1 MLVVANG
8 PAKRVGASGALIGR
22 QQDCDIV
29 ATDPSISRRHA
40 LVRLTNDGAEI
51 VPLGRAPVEVNGK
64 AQTRVTA
71 LSDGDS
77 ITMPGLTLEVEIT
90 ARRPVAERV
99 PPFQLERA
107 RGGRFGIV
115 HSPFFAGGDDTDD
128 LIISRW
134 PARALAFHLAQGELF
149 VEVKSGK
156 ATRNGAEIPAGVLE
170 PLEPGDELVFR
181 KETFAVRQTEA
192 NAGTTMMGGIWGPTR
207 VKIEILPRGGRV
219 VFTMA
224 DGEHSV
230 FLHDRRLDL
239 LMALVKPP
247 GDYVAGDYIPDD
259 VVAPIVWPRQDAPSR
274 TEINVLIAR
283 CRKDLI
289 EAGLAGPRLLQRAP
303 GGGATRIALAPNAE
317 VEVQS

>member
-1 MLVVANG
+1 MLVVADG

-64 AQTRVTA
+64 AHTRVTA
-71 LSDGDS
+71 LADGDS
-77 ITMPGLTLEVEIT
+77 ITMPGLTLVVQIT

-99 PPFQLERA
+99 PAFQLERA

-115 HSPFFAGGDDTDD
+115 HSPFFAGGDDADD
-128 LIISRW
+128 LIIARW

-149 VEVKSGK
+149 VEVNAGK
-156 ATRNGAEIPAGVLE
+156 ATRNGAEITPGVLE
-170 PLEPGDELVFR
+170 PLEAGDELVYR
-181 KETFAVRQTEA
+181 KETFAVRDTT
-192 NAGTTMMGGIWGPTR
+192 AGTTMMGGIWGPTR

-219 VFTMA
+219 VFTMG
-224 DGEHSV
+224 DGEHTV

-239 LMALVKPP
+239 VMALVKPP
-247 GDYVAGDYIPDD
+247 GTYAAGDFIPDD

-317 VEVQS
+317 VEVLS